1 MDRAVVVWNSP
12 RILLVAAAVVVVR
25 VAATLAP
32 RWIVVVVVSFV
43 GVVVVD
49 GVGMLL
55 DSGVSTLGV
64 TPKTPS
70 QQLLHPMYQT
80 KEPRVLISSQAMKL

>member
-12 RILLVAAAVVVVR
+12 RILLVAAVVVVR

-43 GVVVVD
+43 VVVD
-49 GVGMLL
+49 GVGMQL

-80 KEPRVLISSQAMKL
+80 KEPRVLISSQAMTL

>member
-12 RILLVAAAVVVVR
+12 RILLVVAVVVVR

-32 RWIVVVVVSFV
+32 RWIVVVVSF
-43 GVVVVD
+43 VVVVD
-49 GVGMLL
+49 GVGMQW